1 MTIRQILGRVLI
13 SLTAAEYADLI
24 AAAMDVD
31 DQLQPEHVSR
41 PIGQLLAA
49 HESSP
54 LSSRPTAQGPRPKAH
69 SSQLTAHGSD
79 LPLVITGP
87 GGAYRRAWPRP
98 ARDTRSTS
106 ELVGTDDLAAI
117 AAEALPL
124 AHG

>member
-13 SLTAAEYADLI
+13 SLTAAEYAYLI

-49 HESSP
+49 HEASP
-54 LSSRPTAQGPRPKAH
+54 LSSRPTAQG
-69 SSQLTAHGSD
+69 SQSKTCRGGLTAHGPD
-79 LPLVITGP
+79 LPPVITGQ
-87 GGAYRRAWPRP
+87 GSYARTWPRP